1 MQESTGA
8 RSSPE
13 KLPPASF
20 PLIAATFGTQAMLA
34 LGQIPNPLDGKT
46 EVRLDLA
53 KHAIEM
59 LAILEQK
66 TKGNLAADE
75 TAMLEGVLHQLRM
88 AFVEANKGAKRQPEA

>member
-1 MQESTGA
+1 MQENTGA

-46 EVRLDLA
+46 EVRIDMA
-53 KHAIEM
+53 KHAIDM
-59 LAILEQK
+59 LAILEEK
-66 TKGNLAADE
+66 TKGNLTADE
-75 TAMLEGVLHQLRM
+75 AAMLESLLHQLRLAYM
-88 AFVEANKGAKRQPEA
+88 NVAKK